1 MNSVILGLLALN
13 VVLLIAMLL
22 RKQSGGSADV
32 SLEKEVVRLERVIKD
47 EMQLNRRDVSASV
60 KDSSDSIDKRLN
72 GIASSQAQV
81 ISRLVES
88 IEKKLGGMQKD
99 NAAQLEK
106 MRQTVDE
113 KLQSTLEKRLGESF
127 KMVSDRL
134 EQVHKGLGEMQHLA
148 TGVGDLKRVLT
159 NVKTRGTWGEIQLE
173 SLLEQI
179 LTREQYEKNVEVVR
193 GSGARVEFAIKI
205 PAKDEKNSVV
215 WLPIDAKFPMEDY
228 QRLMKAQEAADPAEM
243 EASSKALE
251 GRIKLEAK
259 KIKEKYINPPE
270 STDFAILY
278 LPTEGLYAEVTQ
290 RPDLANGIQQTYRV
304 VVAGPHTIAALLN
317 SLQMGFRTLA
327 IEKRTSEVWEA
338 LATVRGEFG
347 KFGDLLEKTKL
358 KLDQASK
365 TIDDATTKSR
375 TIERKLQKVQTLE
388 PKEDGNASL
397 LDI

>member
-1 MNSVILGLLALN
+1 MTI
-13 VVLLIAMLL
+13 VLLIIIVINLALGIALLL
-22 RKQSGGSADV
+22 RRPKNGGENV
-32 SLEKEVVRLERVIKD
+32 NLEKELTRFERVLKD
-47 EMQLNRRDVSASV
+47 EMQLNRRDVGASV
-60 KDSSDSIDKRLN
+60 KDSSDSLDKRLA
-72 GIASSQAQV
+72 GIATNQAQA
-81 ISRLVES
+81 INRLVES

-99 NAAQLEK
+99 NATQLEK

-179 LTREQYEKNVEVVR
+179 LTKEQYEKNVEVVR

-205 PAKDEKNSVV
+205 PAKDEKDSVV
-215 WLPIDAKFPMEDY
+215 WLPIDAKFPIEDY
-228 QRLMKAQEAADPAEM
+228 RRLMTAQDAANPLEI

-251 GRIKLEAK
+251 ARIKLEAK

-290 RPDLANGIQQTYRV
+290 RANLAESIQRDQRV

-338 LATVRGEFG
+338 LATVRNEFG
-347 KFGDLLEKTKL
+347 KFGDMLEKTKL

-375 TIERKLQKVQTLE
+375 TIERKLQKVQTLA
-388 PKEDGNASL
+388 PKGEETKL
-397 LDI
+397 L